1 MTGRMMR
8 GGTGYCDL
16 MFNTDM
22 VMNSEYT
29 DYNATEGGTDTINE
43 EYNSFVESEMNNDN
57 EDIFIP

>member
-43 EYNSFVESEMNNDN
+43 EYNSFVESEMNLYS
-57 EDIFIP
+57 